1 MEESMSIH
9 YYSLLNEETMAEKK
23 KPVIKPKITL
33 PELIEKVDF
42 LVKNDNMSY
51 SESIVEICEQLE
63 LEPEDVAKLVKKGP
77 LKNKLEVE
85 AMNRNIIKRTTASL
99 F

>member
-1 MEESMSIH
+1 
-9 YYSLLNEETMAEKK
+9 MAEKK
-23 KPVIKPKITL
+23 KPIIKPKITL
-33 PELIEKVDF
+33 AELIEKVDF

-51 SESIVEICEQLE
+51 AESIVEICEQLE

>member
-1 MEESMSIH
+1 
-9 YYSLLNEETMAEKK
+9 MAEKK

-33 PELIEKVDF
+33 AELIEKVDF

-51 SESIVEICEQLE
+51 AESIVEICEQLE

-99 F
+99 Y

>member
-1 MEESMSIH
+1 MNIH
-9 YYSLLNEETMAEKK
+9 YYSSLNEETMAKQ
-23 KPVIKPKITL
+23 KPKIKPKLTL
-33 PELIEKVDF
+33 PELIQKVDF
-42 LVKNDNMSY
+42 LVKNDDMKY
-51 SESIVEICEQLE
+51 AEAIVEVCEQLE

-99 F
+99 Y

>member
-1 MEESMSIH
+1 
-9 YYSLLNEETMAEKK
+9 MAEKK

-33 PELIEKVDF
+33 AELIEKVDF

-51 SESIVEICEQLE
+51 AESIVEICEQLE